1 MDLVPTV
8 RAVGILVLTMVWM
21 QMGLR
26 EIWENQAFVDGHCH
40 RPFTNRFIGGYCL
53 VHGAAADYT
62 SIKNLVHTF
71 CFAGIWSIVV
81 TAVLVIAFNQM
92 LISMGV
98 DVVTSSLQK
107 SPAPTPGEKDKL
119 GYSIAKIIPDLA
131 GSD

>member
-1 MDLVPTV
+1 MADLVPTV

-21 QMGLR
+21 QMGIR

-40 RPFTNRFIGGYCL
+40 RPHTNRFIGGYCL
-53 VHGAAADYT
+53 VHSAAADYT

-71 CFAGIWSIVV
+71 CLASIWSIVV
-81 TAVLVIAFNQM
+81 TAILVIAFNQV

-107 SPAPTPGEKDKL
+107 TTAPCVLPA
-119 GYSIAKIIPDLA
+119 S
-131 GSD
+131 